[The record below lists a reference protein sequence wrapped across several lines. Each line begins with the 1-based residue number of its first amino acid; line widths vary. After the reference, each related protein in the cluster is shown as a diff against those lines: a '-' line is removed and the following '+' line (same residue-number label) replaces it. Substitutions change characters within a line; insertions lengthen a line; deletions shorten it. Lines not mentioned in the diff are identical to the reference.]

1 MVIGIILR
9 IAALVLVMVIMVVV
23 RSMRITA
30 GGVRAILESYV
41 RNSQAGLV
49 YLVNISKE
57 CGKIHNGVKALVSSE
72 SESKSFF

>member
-1 MVIGIILR
+1 
-9 IAALVLVMVIMVVV
+9 MVIMVVV

-49 YLVNISKE
+49 HLVNISKRVRQ
-57 CGKIHNGVKALVSSE
+57 NTQR
-72 SESKSFF
+72 SKGSC